1 MDKNDILGVGITKAS
16 EDEILEYIIK
26 KLEKTNEKIT
36 IFTPNPEIIVKTYKD
51 PAFKKI
57 LNSADISLPDG
68 EGVVIASRFMRKNI
82 KKRITGVDF
91 MVRLC
96 ERVSQHNIGVKRVAS
111 KDAKKL
117 ITTGFIGGQEGVAEE
132 AAKCLKKKYPTLCVN
147 MAKNEWSEADLYKK
161 TDILFVA
168 FGAPKQE
175 KWICDNIQKLPV
187 RVMMS
192 VGGSFDVLSGR
203 VARAPKFFQ
212 FVKGEWL
219 FRLAIQPWRWKRQL
233 ALIEFIFLVASDF
246 FRSIFKNRP

>member
-1 MDKNDILGVGITKAS
+1 
-16 EDEILEYIIK
+16 
-26 KLEKTNEKIT
+26 
-36 IFTPNPEIIVKTYKD
+36 
-51 PAFKKI
+51 
-57 LNSADISLPDG
+57 
-68 EGVVIASRFMRKNI
+68 
-82 KKRITGVDF
+82 
-91 MVRLC
+91 
-96 ERVSQHNIGVKRVAS
+96 
-111 KDAKKL
+111 
-117 ITTGFIGGQEGVAEE
+117 
-132 AAKCLKKKYPTLCVN
+132 
-147 MAKNEWSEADLYKK
+147 LYKK